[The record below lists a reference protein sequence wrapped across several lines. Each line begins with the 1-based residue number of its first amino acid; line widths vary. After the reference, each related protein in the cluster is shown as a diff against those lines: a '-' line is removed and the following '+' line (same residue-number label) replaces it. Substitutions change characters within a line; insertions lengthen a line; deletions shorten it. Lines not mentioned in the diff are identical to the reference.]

1 VAISNDGKKWFAV
14 AVLEDSPVSQ
24 YSYPSIIQTK
34 DGLVHIV
41 YTWRRER
48 IKHVVID
55 PSKIELKEIVDGV
68 WPGQVTFV
76 GKAGSE
82 E

>member
-1 VAISNDGKKWFAV
+1 MSVHTHYAGRRDPLVVALSVDGLSWTKAV
-14 AVLEDSPVSQ
+14 ELEVRYPFGSQERRGYSSPAV
-24 YSYPSIIQTK
+24 IQAS

-55 PSKIELKEIVDGV
+55 PRNI
-68 WPGQVTFV
+68 
-76 GKAGSE
+76 
-82 E
+82 